1 MGLLSGEWGT
11 WGWGPTT
18 KRPWPHLSPPVSP
31 FPSDP
36 SWPQV
41 PVSLSSCVWVGF
53 GSSTPLGRS
62 LPSLAVGRQPEAPRQ
77 PPGLLLPGGPA
88 SVPAVTMHEDEWH
101 SCRGPEGMRWGRFG
115 HCPLSQQPGIGW
127 NH

>member
-1 MGLLSGEWGT
+1 MGSLGLGSHNQET
-11 WGWGPTT
+11 LAP
-18 KRPWPHLSPPVSP
+18 SVSP
-31 FPSDP
+31 S
-36 SWPQV
+36 
-41 PVSLSSCVWVGF
+41 VSLPLGPQLASGPCESVQLCLGGF
-53 GSSTPLGRS
+53 WLKHPLGRS

-77 PPGLLLPGGPA
+77 PPGLLLPRGPA
-88 SVPAVTMHEDEWH
+88 SVPAVTMHEEDEWH